1 MRLIDVLR
9 EKGWEEEDVAHA
21 INTMYPGYFRGYS
34 VRKKQH
40 DLIYVAVLI
49 LAFVV
54 NVLVCIGLVP
64 IFMVTPTSI
73 LLPIIFIIGIC
84 FGLLFTKVV
93 AQLWHVTKMHHAGAG
108 LAMAGIALFVM
119 VFFIRELNLAVRTV
133 TEPVFVEHNLILIPL
148 FYVIGFLLPYIFSIR
163 NKYYPRK

>member
-21 INTMYPGYFRGYS
+21 INVMYPGYFRGYS

-40 DLIYVAVLI
+40 DFIYAAVLI

-54 NVLVCIGLVP
+54 NVLVIIGLVP

-73 LLPIIFIIGIC
+73 LLPILFILGIC

-93 AQLWHVTKMHHAGAG
+93 AQLWHVTRAHHAGAG
-108 LAMAGIALFVM
+108 LAMAAIALFVM
-119 VFFIRELNLAVRTV
+119 VFFVRELNIAVRTT
-133 TEPVFVEHNLILIPL
+133 TEPVFVEQNLFLIPV
-148 FYVIGFLLPYIFSIR
+148 FYIIGFLLPYILSIKG
-163 NKYYPRK
+163 KYYPRK